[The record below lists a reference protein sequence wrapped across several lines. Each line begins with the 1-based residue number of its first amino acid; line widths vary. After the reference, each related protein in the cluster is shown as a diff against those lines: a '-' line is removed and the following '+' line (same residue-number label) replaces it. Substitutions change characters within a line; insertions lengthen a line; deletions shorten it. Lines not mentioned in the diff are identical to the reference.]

1 MHKFT
6 LLLKKESRSIIAFAI
21 LSAILVHIPIHSPQ
35 KAFLVI
41 LSFLKVKW
49 PSFCGSYR

>member
-21 LSAILVHIPIHSPQ
+21 FVGNPCHSITP
-35 KAFLVI
+35 
-41 LSFLKVKW
+41 
-49 PSFCGSYR
+49 